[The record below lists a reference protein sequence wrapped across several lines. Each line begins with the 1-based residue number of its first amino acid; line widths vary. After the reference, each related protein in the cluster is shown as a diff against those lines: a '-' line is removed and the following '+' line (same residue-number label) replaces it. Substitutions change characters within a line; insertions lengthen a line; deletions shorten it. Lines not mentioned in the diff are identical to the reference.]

1 MMNGD
6 ESPRLIDLGRSI
18 ESPLGRG
25 LWKLVQSP
33 VGRMLSLSAINRIY
47 VESNRLYAESRSLE
61 GGANYFASLRRVLN
75 VQYSLSDEDL
85 AKIPATGP
93 VVVVAN
99 HPFGAIEGVILGE
112 ILTRARPD
120 VRLLGNHWL
129 GEIPEMREWL
139 ISVDSFG
146 GEEAVRAN
154 IAPLKSCVRWLKGG
168 GALGVFPAGTVS
180 HLQVRK
186 AAVSDPPWHP
196 TVAALVRRT
205 GATVVPVFFEGRNS
219 MVFQLAGLIHPAL
232 RTALLP
238 KELLRHSNS
247 KVAVRIGRPIG
258 PDKLARYPDDQTL
271 SEYLRWKTYMLR
283 RRESPVRPRFKPR
296 PAAIEAALVA
306 PVPGKLL
313 AAEVERLPGQAR
325 LCELGDLQVFIT
337 EARQIPAVL
346 REIGRLREV
355 TFRAVGEGTGRAC
368 DLDRFDETYL
378 HLFMWNR
385 ARNEVVGSYR
395 FGRVDDILAQ
405 GGVAGLYTSSLFKFR
420 AGFLERLGPALE
432 LGRSFIRAEYQRKA
446 TSLALMWRG
455 IGEFLVRNPRYKVLF
470 GPVSISRDYQGLSR
484 RLMIEYLETH
494 HGDQDF
500 SPLVKARNPPRERL
514 DRGERKALALVRDP
528 DDVSALVSEIEAD
541 NKGMPVLLRHYLRL
555 NARILS
561 FNVDPAFGHCTDGL
575 ILVDL
580 RTADPK
586 MLRRFMGE
594 EGHTF
599 YASMGEPT

>member
-1 MMNGD
+1 MSG
-6 ESPRLIDLGRSI
+6 EQAPRLIDLGRSI
-18 ESPLGRG
+18 ESPFGRG
-25 LWKLVQSP
+25 LYKLVQNP
-33 VGRMLSLSAINRIY
+33 LGRMLSLGTI
-47 VESNRLYAESRSLE
+47 NRLYEQSRASTDGE
-61 GGANYFASLRRVLN
+61 RYFSSILRVLN
-75 VQYSLSDEDL
+75 VEYDLADEDA
-85 AKIPATGP
+85 AKIPTSGP

-99 HPFGAIEGVILGE
+99 HPFGAMDAVILGD
-112 ILTRARPD
+112 ILGHVRAD
-120 VRLLGNHWL
+120 ARLLGNPWL
-129 GEIPEMREWL
+129 AEIPE
-139 ISVDSFG
+139 
-146 GEEAVRAN
+146 
-154 IAPLKSCVRWLKGG
+154 IAGRVIPFDGDETGRPPLGALKASLRWLRAG
-168 GALGVFPAGTVS
+168 GAVGGFPSGAVS
-180 HLQVRK
+180 HLQMRE
-186 AAVSDPPWHP
+186 AQISDPPWHA
-196 TVAALVRRT
+196 TMAALARRT

-232 RTALLP
+232 RAALLP

-258 PDKLARYPDDQTL
+258 PDKLARHADDQTL
-271 SEYLRWKTYMLR
+271 SEYLRCKTYMLR

-296 PAAIEAALVA
+296 PPAIESAIVA

-313 AAEVERLPGQAR
+313 AAEVERLTGQAR

-368 DLDRFDETYL
+368 DLDRFDESYL

-395 FGRVDDILAQ
+395 FGRADEILAER
-405 GGVAGLYTSSLFKFR
+405 GVAGLYTSSLFKFR

-446 TSLALMWRG
+446 TSLALLWRG
-455 IGEFLVRNPRYKVLF
+455 IGEYLVRNPQYKVLF

-494 HGDQDF
+494 HGDDDF
-500 SPLVKARNPPRERL
+500 SPLVRAKNPPRERL

-555 NARILS
+555 NARVLS

-586 MLRRFMGE
+586 MLRRFMGD
-594 EGHTF
+594 EGYTF